1 MMENLVWKAY
11 YHSMSGHEIRPF
23 NIFEHGRFREEVRK
37 LLLKC
42 TEKEVFAEEL
52 RRSLFYYYCSKCEW
66 EVVIGPWCGD
76 RGTKEIKV
84 DVYMQVMNNWDLCLE
99 RRKEAKAMSVSTDT
113 ERIFRIGG
121 YVKRA
126 KLNLRNEREIRAFHR
141 NAIERR
147 FGDFEDG
154 TLVDVYIDITGY
166 KETAKRPE
174 MLRLMRD
181 CADGKVNLIF
191 AETKGYLSA
200 NTREFCY
207 WLHFIFNLKERVDII
222 TDDDKFN
229 INTIL
234 NADKQR
240 EALIKMAEDY
250 IYLNPPDHQKWLNG
264 VVSAITNLREDG

>member
-1 MMENLVWKAY
+1 MRIQ
-11 YHSMSGHEIRPF
+11 S
-23 NIFEHGRFREEVRK
+23 EEYAASLQI
-37 LLLKC
+37 LLLPKNILE
-42 TEKEVFAEEL
+42 TSKKLWESREKFGKEKVRGYL
-52 RRSLFYYYCSKCEW
+52 R
-66 EVVIGPWCGD
+66 G
-76 RGTKEIKV
+76 
-84 DVYMQVMNNWDLCLE
+84 LCLE
-99 RRKEAKAMSVSTDT
+99 RRKEAKTMSVSTDT

-154 TLVDVYIDITGY
+154 TLVDVYIDITSY

-181 CADGKVNLIF
+181 CTDGKVNLIF

-207 WLHFIFNLKERVDII
+207 WLHFIFIRLENLQKVWEENTTDKSSYTAECKEYHHLQSD
-222 TDDDKFN
+222 F
-229 INTIL
+229 
-234 NADKQR
+234 
-240 EALIKMAEDY
+240 
-250 IYLNPPDHQKWLNG
+250 W
-264 VVSAITNLREDG
+264 DG

>member
-1 MMENLVWKAY
+1 
-11 YHSMSGHEIRPF
+11 MSIQS
-23 NIFEHGRFREEVRK
+23 EEYAASLQI
-37 LLLKC
+37 LLLPKNNLE
-42 TEKEVFAEEL
+42 TSKKQWESRKKFGKEKVRGYL
-52 RRSLFYYYCSKCEW
+52 R
-66 EVVIGPWCGD
+66 G
-76 RGTKEIKV
+76 
-84 DVYMQVMNNWDLCLE
+84 LCLE
-99 RRKEAKAMSVSTDT
+99 RRKEAKTMSVSTDT
-113 ERIFRIGG
+113 GRIFRIGG

-147 FGDFEDG
+147 FGDFKDS

-207 WLHFIFNLKERVDII
+207 WLHFIFIRLENLQKVWEENI
-222 TDDDKFN
+222 TDKSSY
-229 INTIL
+229 TVEC
-234 NADKQR
+234 R
-240 EALIKMAEDY
+240 EYHHLQSDF
-250 IYLNPPDHQKWLNG
+250 W
-264 VVSAITNLREDG
+264 DG

>member
-1 MMENLVWKAY
+1 MDYVWNEGK
-11 YHSMSGHEIRPF
+11 
-23 NIFEHGRFREEVRK
+23 K
-37 LLLKC
+37 QK
-42 TEKEVFAEEL
+42 T
-52 RRSLFYYYCSKCEW
+52 
-66 EVVIGPWCGD
+66 
-76 RGTKEIKV
+76 
-84 DVYMQVMNNWDLCLE
+84 
-99 RRKEAKAMSVSTDT
+99 MSVSTDT

-181 CADGKVNLIF
+181 CADGKVDLIF

-222 TDDDKFN
+222 TDDDQYN

-240 EALIKMAEDY
+240 EALIKMAKDY
-250 IYLNPPDHQKWLNG
+250 IYLNPPDHQKLLYEWFLPLQTYGRTDKDMAKDENKESEIRG
-264 VVSAITNLREDG
+264 DEQEIVDQRLPVWRPQDADREYYRYETKKKIQH